1 MGEFKITFTLNEP
14 FGPLEKM
21 AEKATTEGREYEYSN
36 ESIIEMALSEYDVSI
51 YCQGEKIFNATVN
64 FNEFLYELLRFAF
77 YAITGEVSKN
87 VRSYG
92 WSFKI
97 PKELPNWLDNEV
109 RILRGLLKNKF
120 NKLAS
125 DLFLRS
131 FLGSYDPTL
140 VIYGFREDEYI
151 YLVSVDYRKVCRVPV
166 KEFVKVAINVTDKAI
181 QELESC
187 TRIFEENGI
196 KGYLKIIND
205 YKELLKNLKELSEE

>member
-1 MGEFKITFTLNEP
+1 M
-14 FGPLEKM
+14 
-21 AEKATTEGREYEYSN
+21 
-36 ESIIEMALSEYDVSI
+36 
-51 YCQGEKIFNATVN
+51 
-64 FNEFLYELLRFAF
+64 
-77 YAITGEVSKN
+77 
-87 VRSYG
+87 
-92 WSFKI
+92 
-97 PKELPNWLDNEV
+97 
-109 RILRGLLKNKF
+109 
-120 NKLAS
+120 AS

-166 KEFVKVAINVTDKAI
+166 KEFAKVAINVTDRAI